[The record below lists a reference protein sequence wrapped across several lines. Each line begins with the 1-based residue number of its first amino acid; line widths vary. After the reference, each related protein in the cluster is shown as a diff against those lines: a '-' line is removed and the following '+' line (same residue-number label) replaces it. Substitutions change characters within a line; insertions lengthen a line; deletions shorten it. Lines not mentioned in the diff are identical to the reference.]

1 MSLESTKPVQA
12 APLVSAA
19 TSDDQS
25 HVSPA
30 GIGDARLLLL
40 GAPFLLAALAWL
52 YAPTISWLW
61 KSWQSDEYY
70 AHGPLL
76 PLIALY
82 LMWQKRAELVV
93 AWRGRP
99 QKLGFPA
106 GLIYVALVLQFLGT
120 LVDMNI
126 VRALQAFSIPLLLLG
141 IARYIGGKAF
151 ARELRFAL
159 FFLCLAV
166 PLSGPLVET
175 LTVPLQNYAAN
186 GASICLGLLGIAV
199 ERVGVNLYTPHFH
212 FVVAVPCSGLKT
224 SITLLTMGVLIAH
237 LMPNLSRAQRFV
249 LCALSV
255 PFALLANTLRVVAI
269 VAIGVRHGQE
279 AAEGF
284 LHNFSGMLLFAI
296 ALGLL
301 FLTGHMMSR
310 ARLQDEPS
318 AEHDALEQDVAAT
331 DVAANSASASLLPPR
346 SGGRNPLLQ
355 KMMVLIAMLLATRAA
370 ILATPEDVSK
380 TRHAPHLA
388 LPAQAGDWKGR
399 DVKVDAVVYEILHP
413 DALVQKRYT
422 LQLPGDTSQGDTSQG
437 DTSQGDTS
445 QGDTSQSDTSQGDT
459 SSTRNGVPPNG
470 APPITATVLVIY
482 SRDPQGLHSPVTC
495 MRAQGWM
502 ISNEENRVVGR
513 GDEQLSVN
521 VLTGEQREQQTQL
534 AYCFSDSSHAAS
546 GRIATYAKMIAARFL
561 RRRIGAV
568 EIQFAYDARS
578 KQANGDFS
586 PQLSRLMIDVSRDVR
601 RSLASESVQKG

>member
-1 MSLESTKPVQA
+1 MSLESTKPVKA
-12 APLVSAA
+12 APRAA
-19 TSDDQS
+19 APSDDQS

-52 YAPTISWLW
+52 YAPTVSWLW

-269 VAIGVRHGQE
+269 VAVGVRYGQE

-284 LHNFSGMLLFAI
+284 LHNFSGMLLFAV

-301 FLTGHMMSR
+301 FLSGHLMSR
-310 ARLQDEPS
+310 ARLQDEQLS
-318 AEHDALEQDVAAT
+318 EQDGFEHE
-331 DVAANSASASLLPPR
+331 DEANSASAPLFPSR
-346 SGGRNPLLQ
+346 IGWRNPLLQ
-355 KMMVLIAMLLATRAA
+355 KMVVLVAMLAATRGA
-370 ILATPEDVSK
+370 ILATPEDVSR
-380 TRHAPHLA
+380 TRRAPHLS
-388 LPAQAGDWKGR
+388 LPVQAGDWKGQ
-399 DVKVDAVVYEILHP
+399 DVKVDAVVYQILHP

-422 LQLPGDTSQGDTSQG
+422 LQSPGDKAPSGP
-437 DTSQGDTS
+437 
-445 QGDTSQSDTSQGDT
+445 
-459 SSTRNGVPPNG
+459 SSTRNGV
-470 APPITATVLVIY
+470 PPITATVLVIY

-502 ISNEENRVVGR
+502 ISNEESRVVGR
-513 GDEQLSVN
+513 GDEQLSVD

-534 AYCFSDSSHAAS
+534 AYCFSDSGHATT

-578 KQANGDFS
+578 KQPNGDFS
-586 PQLSRLMIDVSRDVR
+586 PQLSRLMLDVSRDVR
-601 RSLASESVQKG
+601 RSLASENRQK

>member
-1 MSLESTKPVQA
+1 MSLESTKPVPA
-12 APLVSAA
+12 APRTVTTAA
-19 TSDDQS
+19 TQT
-25 HVSPA
+25 A
-30 GIGDARLLLL
+30 GDPTRFALADKDDARLLLMS
-40 GAPFLLAALAWL
+40 APFLLAALAWL
-52 YAPTISWLW
+52 YAPTVAWLW

-82 LMWQKRAELVV
+82 LVWQKRAQLAA
-93 AWRGRP
+93 AWRERP

-106 GLIYVALVLQFLGT
+106 GLIFIALALQILGT
-120 LVDMNI
+120 LVDTNI

-141 IARYIGGKAF
+141 AARYIGGKAF
-151 ARELRFAL
+151 AHEVRFAL

-186 GASICLGLLGIAV
+186 GASICLGLLGIAI

-269 VAIGVRHGQE
+269 VAIGVRYGQE

-284 LHNFSGMLLFAI
+284 LHNFSGMLLFAV

-301 FLTGHMMSR
+301 FLTGHMMNR
-310 ARLQDEPS
+310 ARLQDEES
-318 AEHDALEQDVAAT
+318 AEHDEFEQDFAAN
-331 DVAANSASASLLPPR
+331 DDAANSASAPLLSWCPSWR
-346 SGGRNPLLQ
+346 SPLLQ
-355 KMMVLIAMLLATRAA
+355 KMAVLAAMLAATRGA
-370 ILATPEDVSK
+370 ILAMPEDMSR
-380 TRHAPHLA
+380 TRRAPHLA
-388 LPAQAGDWKGR
+388 LPSQVGDWKGR
-399 DVKVDAVVYEILHP
+399 DVKVDAVVYEVLHP

-422 LQLPGDTSQGDTSQG
+422 LQLPS
-437 DTSQGDTS
+437 
-445 QGDTSQSDTSQGDT
+445 DTSQSDKTQGDK

-470 APPITATVLVIY
+470 TPPITAMVLVIY

-586 PQLSRLMIDVSRDVR
+586 PQLSRLMLEVSRDVR
-601 RSLASESVQKG
+601 RSLASESAQKG

>member
-1 MSLESTKPVQA
+1 LSLESTKPVQA

-93 AWRGRP
+93 AWRGWP

-106 GLIYVALVLQFLGT
+106 GLIFIALALQILGT

-141 IARYIGGKAF
+141 MARYVGGKAF
-151 ARELRFAL
+151 AHEVRFAL

-186 GASICLGLLGIAV
+186 GASICLGLLGVAV
-199 ERVGVNLYTPHFH
+199 ERIGVNLYTPHFH

-237 LMPNLSRAQRFV
+237 LMPNLNRAQRFV

-269 VAIGVRHGQE
+269 VAVGVRYGQE

-284 LHNFSGMLLFAI
+284 LHNFSGMLLFAV
-296 ALGLL
+296 ALSLL

-318 AEHDALEQDVAAT
+318 SEHDALEHDVAAT
-331 DVAANSASASLLPPR
+331 DVAVNSASAPLLPWR
-346 SGGRNPLLQ
+346 SDWRSPLLQ
-355 KMMVLIAMLLATRAA
+355 KMVVLVAMLVATRAA
-370 ILATPEDVSK
+370 ILATPEDVSR
-380 TRHAPHLA
+380 TRRAPHLA
-388 LPAQAGDWKGR
+388 LPSQVGNWKGR

-422 LQLPGDTSQGDTSQG
+422 LQSPSDQP
-437 DTSQGDTS
+437 
-445 QGDTSQSDTSQGDT
+445 QSDQ
-459 SSTRNGVPPNG
+459 SSTRNGAPPNG
-470 APPITATVLVIY
+470 IAPNGIPPITATVLVIY

-502 ISNEENRVVGR
+502 ISNEENRVVRR

-534 AYCFSDSSHAAS
+534 AYCFSDSSHASS

-601 RSLASESVQKG
+601 RSLASESAQKG

>member
-1 MSLESTKPVQA
+1 MSLESTKTAKA
-12 APLVSAA
+12 APPAATA
-19 TSDDQS
+19 TSDHQARS
-25 HVSPA
+25 SPTNT
-30 GIGDARLLLL
+30 GDARLLLL
-40 GAPFLLAALAWL
+40 GALFLLAALAWL
-52 YAPTISWLW
+52 YFPTVAWLW

-82 LMWQKRAELVV
+82 LVWQKRTQLAA
-93 AWRGRP
+93 AWRERP
-99 QKLGFPA
+99 QKTGFPA
-106 GLIYVALVLQFLGT
+106 GFIFIALVLQFLGT

-141 IARYIGGKAF
+141 IARYVGGKAF
-151 ARELRFAL
+151 AHELRFAL

-186 GASICLGLLGIAV
+186 GASICLGLLGVPV
-199 ERVGVNLYTPHFH
+199 ERVGVNLYTPQYH

-237 LMPNLSRAQRFV
+237 LMPNLNRTQRFV

-269 VAIGVRHGQE
+269 VAVGVRYGQE

-284 LHNFSGMLLFAI
+284 LHNFSGMLLFVV
-296 ALGLL
+296 ALSLL
-301 FLTGHMMSR
+301 FLTGHFMSH
-310 ARLQDEPS
+310 ARLQDEHS
-318 AEHDALEQDVAAT
+318 LEDAQLELEKVKLEHDD
-331 DVAANSASASLLPPR
+331 SAKGASVPLLPSGVLSPR
-346 SGGRNPLLQ
+346 ALSSRAGWRNPLMQ
-355 KMMVLIAMLLATRAA
+355 KMAVLVALMVATRTA
-370 ILATPEDVSK
+370 ILATPNDVSK
-380 TRHAPHLA
+380 SRRAPHLS
-388 LPAQAGDWKGR
+388 LPAQTGAWKGR
-399 DVKVDAVVYEILHP
+399 DHKVDAAVYEILRP

-422 LQLPGDTSQGDTSQG
+422 LQTPDK
-437 DTSQGDTS
+437 
-445 QGDTSQSDTSQGDT
+445 
-459 SSTRNGVPPNG
+459 SSTRNGV
-470 APPITATVLVIY
+470 PPITATVLVIY

-502 ISNEENRVVGR
+502 ISNEESRVVGR
-513 GDEQLSVN
+513 GDEQLAVS
-521 VLTGEQREQQTQL
+521 VLTGEQRGQQTQL
-534 AYCFSDSSHAAS
+534 AYCFSDSGQAVS

-578 KQANGDFS
+578 RQPNGDFS
-586 PQLSRLMIDVSRDVR
+586 PQLTRLMLDVSRDVR
-601 RSLASESVQKG
+601 RSLASENA